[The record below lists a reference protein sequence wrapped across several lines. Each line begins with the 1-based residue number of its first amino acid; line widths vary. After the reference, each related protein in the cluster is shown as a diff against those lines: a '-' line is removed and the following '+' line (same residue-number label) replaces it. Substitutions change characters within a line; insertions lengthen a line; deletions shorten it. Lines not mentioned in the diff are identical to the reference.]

1 MAKIKT
7 IDERLYEWAD
17 FVRDNKKDLLFANK
31 SPEQQTAGGGDVS
44 DGYMPEHVVL
54 MELAVLQLPVDCRE
68 AVKAKYMGCQDNQA
82 DQARQLSAALKKKIS
97 RRRFS
102 EMIYYSHLFIAGIYT
117 GLEMAIEKSVDNA
130 AQKP

>member
-7 IDERLYEWAD
+7 IDERLYEWGD

-44 DGYMPEHVVL
+44 DGYMPDGVAM
-54 MELAVLQLPVDCRE
+54 MEQAVLQLPVDIRE
-68 AVKAKYMGCQDNQA
+68 AVKIKYMCGLDNQA
-82 DQARQLSAALKKKIS
+82 DQARRLSRVLGQTVN
-97 RRRFS
+97 RRRLG

-117 GLEMAIEKSVDNA
+117 GLEMGMEKDVDNA
-130 AQKP
+130 AQKL